1 MNMGSDVP
9 PHAVSHPAL
18 CKSHPAAALRGKSLR
33 AGAREP
39 GKPGFKSY
47 SGPHCHLC
55 SQKQVILSFEATTS
69 SSVKWGWNSQE
80 GA

>member
-9 PHAVSHPAL
+9 PHAVSQPAL
-18 CKSHPAAALRGKSLR
+18 CKSHLAAALGGKSFR
-33 AGAREP
+33 AVVREP

-55 SQKQVILSFEATTS
+55 SQERVILSFEATAS
-69 SSVKWGWNSQE
+69 SSVKWGWDSL
-80 GA
+80 